1 LETTNPDPE
10 MAELEAR
17 MLVEINNLGIGAMG
31 MGGTKTALAVHI
43 EANPCHI
50 ASLPV
55 SVNVQ
60 CHSSRHT
67 HITI

>member
-1 LETTNPDPE
+1 
-10 MAELEAR
+10 MKELEER
-17 MLVEINNLGIGAMG
+17 MMVEINNLGIGAMG

-43 EANPCHI
+43 ESNPCHI

>member
-1 LETTNPDPE
+1 
-10 MAELEAR
+10 
-17 MLVEINNLGIGAMG
+17 MLKLNNLGIGAMG
-31 MGGTKTALAVHI
+31 MGGRETVLGVHI

-67 HITI
+67 SFKL

>member
-1 LETTNPDPE
+1 MTKL
-10 MAELEAR
+10 
-17 MLVEINNLGIGAMG
+17 NNLGIGAMG
-31 MGGTKTALAVHI
+31 MGGRETVLGVHI

-67 HITI
+67 SFKL